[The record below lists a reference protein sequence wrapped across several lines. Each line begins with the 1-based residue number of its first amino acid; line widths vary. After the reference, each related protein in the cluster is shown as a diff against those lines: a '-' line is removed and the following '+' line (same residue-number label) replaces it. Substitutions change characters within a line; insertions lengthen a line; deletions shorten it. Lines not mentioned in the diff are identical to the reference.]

1 MDSNK
6 SSDNTNSN
14 IETKKSFK
22 QELILRTI
30 KIIDIAY
37 IFSFYA
43 AAGFFLSIFLEKIF
57 PKFNEKIYGKKRTG
71 SIIIDIC
78 LQFAT
83 IGVIVYIVKNL
94 FELVPFPLDGIY
106 GYEHKKVK
114 ELKEALPLI
123 YTIIYFQYTLRDKLL
138 YVAKRFRE

>member
-43 AAGFFLSIFLEKIF
+43 ADGFFLSIFLEKIF
-57 PKFNEKIYGKKRTG
+57 LR
-71 SIIIDIC
+71 
-78 LQFAT
+78 L
-83 IGVIVYIVKNL
+83 
-94 FELVPFPLDGIY
+94 
-106 GYEHKKVK
+106 
-114 ELKEALPLI
+114 
-123 YTIIYFQYTLRDKLL
+123 IIYLHVKW
-138 YVAKRFRE
+138 VIINNK

>member
-1 MDSNK
+1 MIH
-6 SSDNTNSN
+6 N
-14 IETKKSFK
+14 IIKNNDTKKEFV
-22 QELILRTI
+22 LRII
-30 KIIDIAY
+30 KVIDIAY

-43 AAGFFLSIFLEKIF
+43 ASGFFLSILLEKLF
-57 PKFNEKIYGKKRTG
+57 PKFNKSIYEKKSTGK
-71 SIIIDIC
+71 IIIDIC

-83 IGVIVYIVKNL
+83 IGIVVYLTKNL

-123 YTIIYFQYTLRDKLL
+123 YTIIYFQFSLRDKLL
-138 YVAKRFRE
+138 FVGNKFSLPIKTN